1 MGWLELVVPAAAVLA
16 LFLGIA
22 LLVQS
27 IRHGRAIRRLEERLA
42 EQGDAATRASLERIV
57 QLQARAST
65 STGAAPRGERNM
77 RPILVGGAIALAV
90 VVVGA
95 GAFWFM
101 NRGDGGDAAAQ
112 DAPAAQ
118 TTQTQ
123 APPDDGTTVPQEL
136 PPLDNKS
143 QYSVAVF
150 NASGVQGAARDK
162 VRPAITAEGY
172 ADSGVTTDAPDGTS
186 DLAVSVVMY
195 SDGNKRVGQQLA
207 TDLGIERAI
216 PIEGLTDEQTGG
228 ADAVVMIGQDLA
240 NG

>member
-65 STGAAPRGERNM
+65 STGSAPRERNL
-77 RPILVGGAIALAV
+77 RPLLLGGAIALLV
-90 VVVGA
+90 VVIGA
-95 GAFWFM
+95 GAFWFLS
-101 NRGDGGDAAAQ
+101 RGDDGDAAAQ
-112 DAPAAQ
+112 DTPTTQ
-118 TTQTQ
+118 TTRTQ
-123 APPDDGTTVPQEL
+123 APPDDGTTVPEEL
-136 PPLDNKS
+136 PPLENKS

-150 NASGVQGAARDK
+150 NASGVQGAARER

-240 NG
+240 SG